1 MSKALQAT
9 TILTKAEFRPL
20 VDRRLQELYADKAKQ
35 AAMIDSSYQQLIE
48 EMGAFVARGGK
59 RIRPYLMYLAYV
71 GYGGDR
77 LNAALDM
84 AASQELYHNFLLIHD
99 DIIDRDIT
107 RYGGPNIAG
116 RYSELL
122 KTHLTPAEARHY
134 ADGIALMAG
143 DTNAGLA
150 FELILHADFD
160 DRTKVRA
167 AQRMTQMIFEVSGGE
182 VLDVLLPLGD
192 PKDVTPHRLHQVL
205 HYKTATYSF
214 DAPLQLGAILAGA
227 DDSQLGV
234 IRELAVPVGCAFQ
247 LTDDLLGMF
256 GSEET
261 TGKPVTSDLA
271 EGKRTIL
278 MQYGFDLADDKQRKV
293 LERYF
298 GDPNVTAE
306 GHEEVKRI
314 LEVTGAHAKT
324 QALAAQYATKADAAL
339 QELDIKPEVKAHLT
353 EIMAFTV
360 SRQK

>member
-1 MSKALQAT
+1 MNKTLQDSQ
-9 TILTKAEFRPL
+9 ILTKSEFRVL
-20 VDRRLQELYADKAKQ
+20 VDERLAKLYAAKARQ
-35 AAMIDSSYQQLIE
+35 AAKIDASYAQLIE
-48 EMGAFVARGGK
+48 EMAAFVNRGGK
-59 RIRPYLMYLAYV
+59 RIRPYLMYLIYA

-77 LNAALDM
+77 LGAALDM

-99 DIIDRDIT
+99 DIIDRDTT

-116 RYSELL
+116 RYCELL
-122 KTHLTPAEARHY
+122 GRNLSPQEARHF

-150 FELILHADFD
+150 FELILKSDFD
-160 DRTKVRA
+160 DSTKVRA
-167 AQRMTQMIFEVSGGE
+167 AERMTQMIFEVSGGE

-192 PKDVTPHRLHQVL
+192 ASEVTEHRLHQVL

-214 DAPLQLGAILAGA
+214 DAPMQLGAILAGA
-227 DDSQLGV
+227 NQEQLNA
-234 IRELAVPVGCAFQ
+234 IHDLAIPVGCAFQ

-256 GSEET
+256 GDEKKV
-261 TGKPVTSDLA
+261 GKPVTSDLA

-278 MQYGFDLADDKQRKV
+278 MQYGFELADADQRAV
-293 LERYF
+293 LEQHF
-298 GDPNVTAE
+298 GDPKVSVE
-306 GHEEVKRI
+306 GHAEVKRI

-324 QALAAQYATKADAAL
+324 QALAASYATKAGQALDRLALAAPAKEAL
-339 QELDIKPEVKAHLT
+339 A